1 MRLRLF
7 VLSLIMVT
15 APPTAQQL
23 RAQGQIPRLAGHT
36 FVTSNLI
43 PDPFVKTQLGLLIGL
58 GSAFDYEVRGPV
70 LGEDTLVIE
79 EGKMTW
85 VSAELDYRQRVTDWL
100 QLDAL
105 VVGGAR
111 VGTNAASAIA
121 QGVSVISGF
130 GLGGLARLAQTR
142 SLALSATLTLV
153 RSNSTLLNIVE
164 FAEELIDSVESGG
177 SLGSLSLSRKVSTWQ
192 GRGGVRFAWTPTRA
206 LGVTALAELRVGEDL
221 LVLDETTTSWDAGAL
236 LDLDLHSISSVPLGF
251 VIGYRYGSEAHRS
264 EQTSG
269 GSHRATVGIAY
280 MGREDFSVGL
290 ELLGESIPLPN
301 EAQNVTAVIMGLRL
315 RYYF

>member
-58 GSAFDYEVRGPV
+58 GSAFDYEIRGPV
-70 LGEDTLVIE
+70 LGEDTLIVE
-79 EGKMTW
+79 EGKMKW
-85 VSAELDYRQRVTDWL
+85 VIAEFDYRQRVTDWL

-105 VVGGAR
+105 VGGGAR

-121 QGVSVISGF
+121 QGVSVVSAF
-130 GLGGLARLAQTR
+130 RLGGLARLAQ
-142 SLALSATLTLV
+142 SNSVALSATLSV
-153 RSNSTLLNIVE
+153 NRSSSTLLNLVE
-164 FAEELIDSVESGG
+164 FAEEIIDSVESGG
-177 SLGSLSLSRKVSTWQ
+177 SLDSLSLSRKVNTWQ
-192 GRGGVRFAWTPTRA
+192 GRGGVRFAWAPSRA
-206 LGVTALAELRVGEDL
+206 LGVTALAALSVGEDL
-221 LVLDETTTSWDAGAL
+221 LVLEETATSWNAGAL
-236 LDLDLHSISSVPLGF
+236 LDLDLHSISNVPLGF
-251 VIGYRYGSEAHRS
+251 VIGYHYGSQAHRS
-264 EQTSG
+264 EQASG

-290 ELLGESIPLPN
+290 EFLGESVPLPN
-301 EAQNVTAVIMGLRL
+301 EAQKVTAVIMGLRL
-315 RYYF
+315 RY